1 MTKIT
6 FSALSFCFPND
17 TLWVTAGAEIVGYSV
32 VKNLHFV
39 ISDGNCM
46 SERWTVHVFSP
57 NDKNIHQ
64 QTWYPLAKRT
74 PIKYPSE
81 DISIK
86 LLEEVVNFDS
96 SVETILLRDK
106 IKSI

>member
-6 FSALSFCFPND
+6 FSVLSFCFPDD

-32 VKNLHFV
+32 VRNLHFV
-39 ISDGNCM
+39 ISDGNCI

-57 NDKNIHQ
+57 NDKNTHQ
-64 QTWYPLAKRT
+64 QTWYPRAGRT

>member
-6 FSALSFCFPND
+6 FSALSFCFPVD
-17 TLWVTAGAEIVGYSV
+17 TLWVTAGAEIVGYSG

-39 ISDGNCM
+39 ISDGNCI

-57 NDKNIHQ
+57 NDKNTHQ
-64 QTWYPLAKRT
+64 QTWYPLAGRT

>member
-6 FSALSFCFPND
+6 FSALSFCFPVD
-17 TLWVTAGAEIVGYSV
+17 TLWVTFGAEIVGYSV
-32 VKNLHFV
+32 TKNLHFV
-39 ISDGNCM
+39 ITDGNCIGDH
-46 SERWTVHVFSP
+46 WTVHVFSP

-64 QTWYPLAKRT
+64 QTWHPLPGRT

-86 LLEEVVNFDS
+86 LLEENVNFDS

-106 IKSI
+106 IKAI

>member
-1 MTKIT
+1 MR
-6 FSALSFCFPND
+6 
-17 TLWVTAGAEIVGYSV
+17 
-32 VKNLHFV
+32 NLHFV
-39 ISDGNCM
+39 ISDGNCI
-46 SERWTVHVFSP
+46 SERWIVHVFSP
-57 NDKNIHQ
+57 NDKNVHQ
-64 QTWYPLAKRT
+64 QTWYPRAGRT